1 MLVCSC
7 FFFKQKTAYEMRIS
21 DWSSDV
27 CSSDLPVVSG
37 GRILTPA
44 FADQAI
50 ADGRCD
56 MVFVARSVIA
66 DPEWPNKCRDDQTS
80 EIRACIG
87 DLEGCFLRSCYGQPV
102 GCTVNPDIGFEHAG
116 PLTPA
121 GNKKHVLVVG
131 AGPRSEE
138 HTYELQSLMR
148 ISSAVFCLQK

>member
-1 MLVCSC
+1 MS
-7 FFFKQKTAYEMRIS
+7 QYHYP
-21 DWSSDV
+21 SSYFSKEGTHLDAAAAV
-27 CSSDLPVVSG
+27 KKSGSRPVVSG

-102 GCTVNPDIGFEHAG
+102 GCTVNPDIGFEHEG
-116 PLTPA
+116 PLKPA
-121 GNKKHVLVVG
+121 GNKKHVLGVG
-131 AGPRSEE
+131 EIGRASCRERVC
-138 HTYELQSLMR
+138 Q
-148 ISSAVFCLQK
+148 

>member
-1 MLVCSC
+1 
-7 FFFKQKTAYEMRIS
+7 
-21 DWSSDV
+21 
-27 CSSDLPVVSG
+27 
-37 GRILTPA
+37 
-44 FADQAI
+44 
-50 ADGRCD
+50 

-102 GCTVNPDIGFEHAG
+102 GCTVNPDIGFEHEG

-131 AGPRSEE
+131 AGPAGMQAALVAAKRGHRVTVLEKSDRIGG
-138 HTYELQSLMR
+138 HVTLQDRKSTRLN
-148 ISSAVFCLQK
+148 SSH

>member
-1 MLVCSC
+1 MT
-7 FFFKQKTAYEMRIS
+7 QYHYP
-21 DWSSDV
+21 SSYIAKEGTHLDAAAAV
-27 CSSDLPVVSG
+27 KKAVSLPVVSG

-87 DLEGCFLRSCYGQPV
+87 ALEGCFLRSCYRSEARSV
-102 GCTVNPDIGFEHAG
+102 GKECVITCRSRWSPDHYQ
-116 PLTPA
+116 
-121 GNKKHVLVVG
+121 KKHMTRRMQTRQL
-131 AGPRSEE
+131 
-138 HTYELQSLMR
+138 Y
-148 ISSAVFCLQK
+148 K